1 MNMASATSP
10 ESFDAAFEELRNI
23 VQTLQS
29 PEVSVDSLTEYIRR
43 SSVLLAYCSEHLK
56 GTEKEVKDLLD
67 QLGISEEGED

>member
-1 MNMASATSP
+1 MNMATSP

>member
-1 MNMASATSP
+1 MATHPSP
-10 ESFDAAFEELRNI
+10 ESFDAAFEELRDI

-67 QLGISEEGED
+67 QLGISEEGEE

>member
-1 MNMASATSP
+1 MATHPSP
-10 ESFDAAFEELRNI
+10 QSFDAAFAELRDI

-67 QLGISEEGED
+67 QLGISEEGEE

>member
-1 MNMASATSP
+1 MIMASATSP

-67 QLGISEEGED
+67 QLGISEEEKE

>member
-1 MNMASATSP
+1 MATPPSP
-10 ESFDAAFEELRNI
+10 ESFDAAFEELRDI

-67 QLGISEEGED
+67 QLGISEEGEE